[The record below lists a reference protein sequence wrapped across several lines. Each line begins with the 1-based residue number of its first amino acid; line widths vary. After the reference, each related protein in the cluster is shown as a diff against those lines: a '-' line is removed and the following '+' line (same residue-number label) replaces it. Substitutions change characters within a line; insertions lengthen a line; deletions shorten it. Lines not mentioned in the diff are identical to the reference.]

1 MYVCVPT
8 PIRYYNLSHQIF
20 AEINAPCMNS
30 ALLEFKSHLLL
41 SSAAV
46 TAQNSSVS
54 VINRGCP
61 SASTHCTSGDQAGCH
76 LSGLKLGRMHCL
88 LRGVLP

>member
-1 MYVCVPT
+1 MYVYVCVPT

-30 ALLEFKSHLLL
+30 ALLEFKSHPLL

-46 TAQNSSVS
+46 TVQNSSVS
-54 VINRGCP
+54 
-61 SASTHCTSGDQAGCH
+61 SSTEAALLPVLIALQVTRPGATSLD
-76 LSGLKLGRMHCL
+76 SS
-88 LRGVLP
+88 